1 MEYPSIN
8 DFYIKLKAMYNK
20 DGNFIDYMLIFISD
34 NFYKATGINPN
45 LILGKSFS
53 DILVENGNILCLKDI
68 YFNLIPNSKG
78 KYEIFIKELERWYV
92 INVFSDKS
100 ANEEDISIMFFNDIT
115 NIRAGIKNKLL
126 PKGKNKNKINNI
138 VDFQE
143 ISRISFRDKLT
154 GLYNKDFFDEELYRL
169 DTKRQLPI
177 SLIVGDI
184 NGLKLINDA
193 FGHSMGD
200 MVIKKAVEIIKN
212 YLRHEDII
220 SRVSGDKFMI
230 LLPNTP
236 EKAALTIVDR
246 IKRCCENNPYDF
258 IKISI
263 AFGAAAKETEDEDI
277 NDILMKA
284 EERMRF
290 IKHSESKEAKHSM
303 INFLKN
309 RLEII
314 TFETKVHYEN
324 LKKLSLMLANEAGLN
339 DFEKEQLVLLCEF
352 HDIGKIGVSKAI
364 LQKEGSLN
372 KEEWTSLKRHSE
384 IGYNIFKEFNDM
396 KEIDELILNHHER
409 WDGNGYPGILN
420 GEKIPVAARIFAIVD
435 AYEAMVNDRPYK
447 KRMTNIEA
455 LHEILKEA
463 GKQFDP
469 VLANIFIRMMDIEE
483 QIV

>member
-1 MEYPSIN
+1 MNQNNITNRGDIMEYPSIN
-8 DFYIKLKAMYNK
+8 DFYIKLKAIYNK

-45 LILGKSFS
+45 SMLGKSFS

-68 YFNLIPNSKG
+68 YFNLIPNSTG
-78 KYEIFIKELERWYV
+78 KYEIFIKELERWYL
-92 INVFSDKS
+92 INMFSDKS
-100 ANEEDISIMFFNDIT
+100 TKDDISIIFYNDISAIRT
-115 NIRAGIKNKLL
+115 NIK
-126 PKGKNKNKINNI
+126 NNI
-138 VDFQE
+138 FDFQE
-143 ISRISFRDKLT
+143 VSRLCFRDKLT

-200 MVIKKAVEIIKN
+200 MVIKKAVEIMVN
-212 YLRHEDII
+212 YLRQEDII

-263 AFGAAAKETEDEDI
+263 SFGVAAKETEVDDI
-277 NDILMKA
+277 NEVLSKA

-290 IKHSESKEAKHSM
+290 IKHRESIEAKHSM
-303 INFLKN
+303 IRFLKN

-314 TFETKVHYEN
+314 TFETKAHYEN
-324 LKKLSLMLANEAGLN
+324 LKKLSLMMANELN
-339 DFEKEQLVLLCEF
+339 LTDDEKEQLVLLCEF

-364 LQKEGSLN
+364 LQKESSLN
-372 KEEWTSLKRHSE
+372 KNEWDSLKRHSE
-384 IGYNIFKEFNDM
+384 IGYIILKESNDM
-396 KEIDELILNHHER
+396 AAVDELILNHHER
-409 WDGNGYPGILN
+409 WDGDGYPGLLE
-420 GEKIPVAARIFAIVD
+420 GERIPIAARIFAIVD
-435 AYEAMVNDRPYK
+435 AYEAMINDRPYK

-463 GKQFDP
+463 GNQFDP